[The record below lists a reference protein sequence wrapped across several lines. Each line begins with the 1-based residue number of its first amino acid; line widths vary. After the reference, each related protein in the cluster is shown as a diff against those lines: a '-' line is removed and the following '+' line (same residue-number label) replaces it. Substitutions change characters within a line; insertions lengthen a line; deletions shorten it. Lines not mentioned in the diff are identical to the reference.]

1 MKKATILPLCM
12 AVVLSTSMVSGITA
26 FANPLPPQIH
36 NTQDDDPGVT
46 PYYLYIQTLD
56 VMVEPGPS
64 EITYNIDIY
73 GIDILKSV
81 TGTATLY
88 KRNSSGVYEK
98 KTSRSHSFSGHRVT
112 KGFSFNSISRSRRGC
127 ICTEIFIHS
136 HCNIQFYITNV
147 HFLQTIRPCSSENHG
162 IALYINSY
170 ATKILYISSR

>member
-112 KGFSFNSISRSRRGC
+112 KGFSFNSYGAGEYKLTFKGTAYSTSGGSEKFDISAYG
-127 ICTEIFIHS
+127 
-136 HCNIQFYITNV
+136 
-147 HFLQTIRPCSSENHG
+147 
-162 IALYINSY
+162 SY
-170 ATKILYISSR
+170 

>member
-98 KTSRSHSFSGHRVT
+98 KTSRSHSFSR
-112 KGFSFNSISRSRRGC
+112 
-127 ICTEIFIHS
+127 
-136 HCNIQFYITNV
+136 
-147 HFLQTIRPCSSENHG
+147 
-162 IALYINSY
+162 
-170 ATKILYISSR
+170 